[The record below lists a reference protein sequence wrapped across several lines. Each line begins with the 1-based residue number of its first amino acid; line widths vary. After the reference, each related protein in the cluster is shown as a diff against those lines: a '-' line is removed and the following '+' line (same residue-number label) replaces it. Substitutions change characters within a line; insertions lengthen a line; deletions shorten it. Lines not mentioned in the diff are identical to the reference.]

1 MAGEDHVATAKAVYD
16 MTAPAY
22 VRFVGT
28 EISAATEGPIDQS
41 LLVAFVELVKRRSI
55 ERVADIGCGP
65 GRAAAFMAAR
75 GLDVVGVDISQAMLS
90 VARSAHPHIKFEE
103 GQLDALPFETGVF
116 GGAVCWYSIIY
127 TPPGRL
133 AEAFAE
139 LTRVLMPGGYLL
151 LAFQA
156 EDEPIH
162 RANAH
167 GTHLPLTSYRHSV
180 QDIADRLED
189 LDFRIYTTVLR
200 APDLEN
206 ETTFQGFVIASCP
219 TS

>member
-1 MAGEDHVATAKAVYD
+1 
-16 MTAPAY
+16 
-22 VRFVGT
+22 
-28 EISAATEGPIDQS
+28 
-41 LLVAFVELVKRRSI
+41 
-55 ERVADIGCGP
+55 
-65 GRAAAFMAAR
+65 
-75 GLDVVGVDISQAMLS
+75 
-90 VARSAHPHIKFEE
+90 
-103 GQLDALPFETGVF
+103 
-116 GGAVCWYSIIY
+116 
-127 TPPGRL
+127 
-133 AEAFAE
+133 
-139 LTRVLMPGGYLL
+139 MPGGYLL

-206 ETTFQGFVIASCP
+206 ETTFQGFVIASSP